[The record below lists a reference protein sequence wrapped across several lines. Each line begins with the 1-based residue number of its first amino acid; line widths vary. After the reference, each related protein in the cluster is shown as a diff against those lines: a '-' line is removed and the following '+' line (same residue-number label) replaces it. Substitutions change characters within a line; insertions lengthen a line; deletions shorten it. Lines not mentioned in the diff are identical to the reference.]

1 MSDENP
7 SILSHV
13 SIGVNDYQRAVAFY
27 DAVLASLGIRMI
39 MEHEDAR
46 AYGKA
51 FPEFWVQRPLDDG
64 KAAPGNGTHIAFFAT
79 SKQEVDAF
87 HAAGVAAGA
96 SSDGAPGPRP
106 EYGAP
111 YYGAFLIDPEGHKI
125 EATFWDAEMAAKMGL
140 G

>member
-1 MSDENP
+1 MSDEHP

-13 SIGVNDYQRAVAFY
+13 SIGVNDYPRAIAFY
-27 DAVLASLGIRMI
+27 DAVLASMGIRMI

-51 FPEFWVQRPLDDG
+51 FPEFWVQRPYDDG
-64 KAAPGNGTHIAFFAT
+64 RAAAGNGTHIAFFAT
-79 SKQEVDAF
+79 SQAEVDAF
-87 HAAGVAAGA
+87 HAAGLAAGG
-96 SSDGAPGPRP
+96 SSAGAPGPRE

-111 YYGAFLIDPEGHKI
+111 YYGAFLRDPEGHKV
-125 EATFWDAEMAAKMGL
+125 EATFWDRAMAEEMGI